1 MGCEGGKGQKGAR
14 RRRGYSVERVFDAK
28 GREFNGVSTAG
39 GTLIYVLQGELLKKR
54 LSLVGSGTKAYS
66 EWERG

>member
-1 MGCEGGKGQKGAR
+1 M
-14 RRRGYSVERVFDAK
+14 ERVFDAK

-39 GTLIYVLQGELLKKR
+39 GTLIYVLRGELLKKR
-54 LSLVGSGTKAYS
+54 LSLVGSETKAS